1 MTWEK
6 SDRRSP
12 RRRWRSRRR
21 PFKSRNRRTVP
32 MTTCRATQGMPAS
45 SDAAAAAALLQI
57 VQYLRPQLPPTPSCP
72 SSWIEGGRW
81 TLTCDASKPASAC
94 SSLPSYAIIPPPP
107 SPPRLQ
113 CLLGVHKHVLLHP
126 LGGSRNVRNPEAF
139 LPSLALAGDRSRPG
153 RRRQV
158 GRPLITDIS
167 VTAGGWGGGAQGRA
181 GRKGEP

>member
-107 SPPRLQ
+107 SPPACSVCLASISMFYCIHLAEVGMCGIPRLF
-113 CLLGVHKHVLLHP
+113 CP
-126 LGGSRNVRNPEAF
+126 RW
-139 LPSLALAGDRSRPG
+139 RSRE
-153 RRRQV
+153 
-158 GRPLITDIS
+158 
-167 VTAGGWGGGAQGRA
+167 TAPGRA
-181 GRKGEP
+181 GVARLAGRS